1 MTCEKCCCEYLHTVV
16 CKQALEHLFRA
27 RLRVRFGGVS
37 DDTVHLGYGGTRC
50 GGNENQADHR
60 VGPEV
65 RAPGHASIT
74 PPVSSLVPLLD
85 SELLLHGHQL
95 GVILSPGGPQTHL
108 DPGCPPRRMLGRS
121 CFHSQINTG
130 LAPFYRVG
138 VAPMVQERWSGA
150 KNSTKSWQARSAE
163 TWRTEHFSLHTEAPC
178 LWQGK
183 TCAAVRVVSWTDHFY
198 INGEKSDSQTMVIS
212 VWIFGR

>member
-1 MTCEKCCCEYLHTVV
+1 MH
-16 CKQALEHLFRA
+16 
-27 RLRVRFGGVS
+27 S
-37 DDTVHLGYGGTRC
+37 DDTVHLGCGGTCC

-60 VGPEV
+60 LGPEV
-65 RAPGHASIT
+65 QAPGHASIT
-74 PPVSSLVPLLD
+74 PRVSSLVPLLD

-95 GVILSPGGPQTHL
+95 GVILSLGGPQTHL

-130 LAPFYRVG
+130 LAPFTVSALR
-138 VAPMVQERWSGA
+138 RWCRNGA

-163 TWRTEHFSLHTEAPC
+163 MWRTEHFSLHTEAPC

-198 INGEKSDSQTMVIS
+198 INGEKTDSQTMVIS